1 MEAINKF
8 YLNNEKIEDVNE
20 FNEDSEKGSIIYE
33 VLRVIN
39 GKAVFLKDHIERM
52 KRSFA
57 LINME
62 FPFNTEDVEKK
73 VNEVIKKNDNVL
85 GNIKITYN
93 TASKNLKIYYIKH
106 SYPSNELYTEGV
118 KTILY
123 YGERENPNA
132 KIVNDNFRAKVTEEI
147 KKSNAFEAIL
157 VDRNGLITEG
167 SKSNIFA
174 IKDGNLLLQKQKL
187 F

>member
-1 MEAINKF
+1 MCIR
-8 YLNNEKIEDVNE
+8 D
-20 FNEDSEKGSIIYE
+20 
-33 VLRVIN
+33 R
-39 GKAVFLKDHIERM
+39 
-52 KRSFA
+52 
-57 LINME
+57 
-62 FPFNTEDVEKK
+62 
-73 VNEVIKKNDNVL
+73 
-85 GNIKITYN
+85 
-93 TASKNLKIYYIKH
+93 
-106 SYPSNELYTEGV
+106 LYTEGV

-174 IKDGNLLLQKQKL
+174 IKDGKL
-187 F
+187 ITAKAEAVLKLSLIHI